1 MTKQI
6 KIKLPNIS
14 YSVFFGNNILV
25 DVVNRINFLPVD
37 KCLVIIDKKV
47 FNHHSFLIKKSFANA
62 NCKTYNYLFTA
73 TEKNK
78 NLIQVQKIEKELIE
92 KYFSRNSVIVAIGGG
107 LTGDVSGFAASLYM
121 RGIKFIQVPTTL
133 LAMVDSS
140 VGGKTGVN
148 FDHKKNLLGT
158 FYQPDSV
165 FIYKEFLNTLPK
177 KELTSGA
184 GEIFKYAF
192 LADKSN
198 YKKLKQDLI
207 KLYSDQ
213 LVYLDTTIKS
223 CISIKSNIVI
233 HDEKEVTGLR
243 KILNLG
249 HTFAHAIE
257 VASNYKIKHGEAVI
271 CGIFCSLFV
280 SESLGLI
287 NKHILY
293 SCLHDFHFIRIS
305 RIFNNLVAEE
315 IYRLMASDKKNFNG
329 QIKLVLLADIG
340 NIVVDVSTEKPVI
353 IDSIERL
360 KWYSDNQ
367 NRFKRGKLSSFEGET

>member
-6 KIKLPNIS
+6 KIKLPNNS

-25 DVVNRINFLPVD
+25 DVVNRINLLPVD
-37 KCLVIIDKKV
+37 KCLVIIDKNV
-47 FNHHSFLIKKSFANA
+47 FNHHSFFIKKSFASA
-62 NCKTYNYLFTA
+62 NCKTFNYLFTA

-78 NLIQVQKIEKELIE
+78 NLIQVQKIEKELSE
-92 KYFSRNSVIVAIGGG
+92 KYFSRNSIVVVIGGG
-107 LTGDVSGFAASLYM
+107 LTGDVGGFAASLYM

-148 FDHKKNLLGT
+148 FNQKKNLLGT

-165 FIYKEFLNTLPK
+165 FIYKEFLSSLPK
-177 KELTSGA
+177 KELISGA

-192 LADKSN
+192 LADKYN
-198 YKKLKQDLI
+198 YKKLKQDLF
-207 KLYSDQ
+207 KLYSNQ
-213 LVYLDTTIKS
+213 LVNIDLTIKS
-223 CISIKSNIVI
+223 CIVIKSGIVVE
-233 HDEKEVTGLR
+233 DEKEVTGLR

-287 NKHILY
+287 SKNMLF
-293 SCLHDFHFIRIS
+293 SFLCDFYFIRIS
-305 RIFNNLVAEE
+305 RIFKNLVPEE
-315 IYRLMASDKKNFNG
+315 IYRIMGSDKKNFNG
-329 QIKLVLLADIG
+329 QIKLVLIADIG
-340 NIVVDVSTEKPVI
+340 NIVVDVSTEKPI
-353 IDSIERL
+353 IVDSIERL

-367 NRFKRGKLSSFEGET
+367 DRFKRGKLSGFEGET